1 MMKFRRSVGRI
12 PFSLQLFILGLYPV
26 LPVITL
32 VAYERMIGPLNED
45 LFWLLVFLYLLSL
58 GILAVGMWRLCHDPF
73 HTLANMVSSLHQGD
87 YSRRIKG
94 YSSSDALGV
103 LHEEINRLADILQGN
118 RFAAE
123 EAVRRFQVLIDQ
135 LDFAILGVDDHQSL
149 SMLNE
154 YAAKLLQQTRNN
166 LLGKN
171 VGGLGLDDLWGI
183 SNGRT
188 LWLRFPERSS
198 RFLVHVNRFREEG
211 RSHNL
216 FMLSDVDN
224 PLREEERNAWKR
236 LIRVLGHELNN
247 SLTPIISLSQSLR
260 SRVERVEMDKE
271 RKSSTLL
278 ALDTISQRA
287 QGLNRFVEDYARL
300 AKLPD
305 PVRQEVDLESSLARV
320 VQLVDDGSIVLH
332 PGIACRVMVDGDQVG
347 QMWVNLIRNAIEAN
361 QETGPHQVEVS
372 WVRDGLD
379 AVVRIDDCGPGVG
392 NGENIFVPFYST
404 KHGGSGIGLVISR
417 QIAEANGGALELINR
432 EEGGCRAVVRLPV
445 CR

>member
-1 MMKFRRSVGRI
+1 MNYAWPGNIRELEHALERA
-12 PFSLQLFILGLYPV
+12 V
-26 LPVITL
+26 L
-32 VAYERMIGPLNED
+32 
-45 LFWLLVFLYLLSL
+45 
-58 GILAVGMWRLCHDPF
+58 LC
-73 HTLANMVSSLHQGD
+73 
-87 YSRRIKG
+87 KG
-94 YSSSDALGV
+94 KVVEKGN

-135 LDFAILGVDDHQSL
+135 LDFAILGVDDHQNL
-149 SMLNE
+149 SMLND
-154 YAAKLLQQTRNN
+154 YAAKLLQDSRVN

-171 VGGLGLDDLWGI
+171 VEGLALDALWGS

-224 PLREEERNAWKR
+224 PLREKERNAWKR

-260 SRVERVEMDKE
+260 SRVERVDMDEE

-287 QGLNRFVEDYARL
+287 QGLNRFVEDYALGYGSKRRL
-300 AKLPD
+300 T
-305 PVRQEVDLESSLARV
+305 
-320 VQLVDDGSIVLH
+320 
-332 PGIACRVMVDGDQVG
+332 
-347 QMWVNLIRNAIEAN
+347 W
-361 QETGPHQVEVS
+361 
-372 WVRDGLD
+372 
-379 AVVRIDDCGPGVG
+379 
-392 NGENIFVPFYST
+392 
-404 KHGGSGIGLVISR
+404 GGSPYLGYACCPL
-417 QIAEANGGALELINR
+417 
-432 EEGGCRAVVRLPV
+432 
-445 CR
+445 